1 MFEVRMTRDWDRWI
15 AALAAP
21 LHGRNRW
28 RLQTVLLGIL
38 FATGRRTASSWWRA
52 SGVGRL
58 FRSYYYFVDAVGRK
72 AKPLA
77 SALFSIVMNHIRD
90 DTRSFSLFA
99 IDDTPTNRYGPNV
112 QGAGYHHNPTPGPAG
127 SKFLYGH
134 NWVVLA
140 RLARHSQFGLISLPL
155 FGQLYVREKEIQSLP
170 TKLGIGFRTKLDLAA
185 EQIRWLGSQWH
196 ICSKPI
202 WIVLDGFYAK
212 KEVFQAARECMIV
225 LVTRIRWDSKV
236 FDLPPKLKPGQ
247 KRGRGGP
254 RKYGKRI
261 VMANKAANAQGWTR
275 IEVLTTDGR
284 KVAKDYKSFQAT
296 MPGISGPVRIVLL
309 REEDKSWRAI
319 MCSNPDVRVEW
330 VIQASTDRWAI
341 EQSFHDLKETEGIE
355 DVQLR
360 RYHANVGA
368 LNLNLW
374 VHTLTELW
382 AWHKKPKELV
392 HRQASPWDDQ
402 DRRPSHADRRKSLKL
417 EIMQYEYNRLDI
429 SKAVRKRIQP
439 FMELLQLRA
448 A

>member
-1 MFEVRMTRDWDRWI
+1 MFDVRMTPEWNRWI

-38 FATGRRTASSWWRA
+38 FASGRRTVSSWWRA
-52 SGVGRL
+52 ARVGSL

-72 AKPLA
+72 VMPIA
-77 SALFSIVMNHIRD
+77 SALFLIVTEHIQD
-90 DTRSFSLFA
+90 DSRPFDLHV
-99 IDDTPTNRYGPNV
+99 IDDTPTKRFGPDV

-140 RLARHSQFGLISLPL
+140 RLVRHSQFGLISFPL
-155 FGQLYVREKEIQSLP
+155 IGLLYVRKKEIPSLP
-170 TKLGIGFRTKLDLAA
+170 EKLGIVFRTKLDLAA
-185 EQIRWLGSQWH
+185 EQIRWLGSKWK
-196 ICSKPI
+196 IYSKPI
-202 WIVLDGFYAK
+202 WVVLDGFYAK
-212 KEVFQAARECMIV
+212 KEVFQAARESMIV

-236 FDLPPKLKPGQ
+236 FDLPSELKPGQ

-261 VMANKAANAQGWTR
+261 VMANKAVNAQGWTR
-275 IEVLTTDGR
+275 IEVLTTEGR
-284 KVAKDYKSFQAT
+284 KVAKHYKSFQAT

-309 REEDKSWRAI
+309 REEDRSWRAI
-319 MCSNPDVRVEW
+319 MCSDPNVQVDW
-330 VIQASTDRWAI
+330 IIQASTDRWGI
-341 EQSFHDLKETEGIE
+341 EQSFHDLKEAEGIE
-355 DVQLR
+355 EVQLR

-374 VHTLTELW
+374 AHTLTELW
-382 AWHKKPKELV
+382 AWHKNATELV
-392 HRQASPWDDQ
+392 HRQASPWDDPN
-402 DRRPSHADRRKSLKL
+402 RRPSHADRRKSLKQ
-417 EIMQYEYNRLDI
+417 EIMQSEYNRLDI
-429 SKAVRKRIQP
+429 SAALRKRIQP
-439 FMELLQLRA
+439 FIELLQLRA